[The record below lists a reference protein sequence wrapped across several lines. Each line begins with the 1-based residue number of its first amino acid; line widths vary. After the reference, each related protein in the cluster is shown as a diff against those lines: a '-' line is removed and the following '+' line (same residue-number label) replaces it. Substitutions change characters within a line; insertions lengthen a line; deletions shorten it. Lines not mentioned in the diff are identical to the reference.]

1 MSFKKRF
8 LASILFLC
16 LLVLL
21 IIFKKQIVNLI
32 GGTWVEARILF
43 KSLYIGIDLAV
54 VSISLGMLI
63 YAFRGKRFSER
74 RLDLL
79 SYIALGFVFF
89 SMALGLIIGLIGG
102 TGNIEFLPLLDRVWE
117 VITVT
122 SSILVV
128 IAFLYET
135 MLRNIRLSKK

>member
-1 MSFKKRF
+1 MVSKKKLLAPIIF
-8 LASILFLC
+8 LFV
-16 LLVLL
+16 LVLL
-21 IIFKKQIVNLI
+21 IIFKKQIVNWI

-63 YAFRGKRFSER
+63 YAFKGKRFSER
-74 RLDLL
+74 RLNLL
-79 SYIALGFVFF
+79 SYIAVAFVFF
-89 SMALGLIIGLIGG
+89 SILLGLIIGLIGG
-102 TGNIEFLPLLDRVWE
+102 AGNIEFLPLLDRVWE